1 MVNVNLVIMGVGRQ
15 AIEIPEG
22 TDIETLKSIVEINE
36 GLELRIG
43 GNKVSDDYVISQGEN
58 IVATLPVKGGR

>member
-1 MVNVNLVIMGVGRQ
+1 MVNVNLVIMGVGQRV
-15 AIEIPEG
+15 IEVPEG

-43 GNKVSDDYVISQGEN
+43 GNKVADDYVISQGEN